1 MVASVSRLA
10 PIRPGNPAGAHKGE
24 DGRSLVR
31 RADALLSDLRGAA
44 PEPLPDDGTG
54 TSSPVEG
61 RRLPAIA
68 ASRQAPDRETTWSA
82 LYGNGAALEPPY
94 DPWALCATVEES
106 GALPFLIDTIAT
118 NVSGFGVEL
127 VPTFPK
133 RDPDGKEVK
142 PPADAAAE
150 RARLQLFV
158 TSCALPF
165 GIEGIMDRVDR
176 DVETIGWGAFEVL
189 RDRAGKVAALESMR
203 GYQLR
208 LGRVSEP
215 ILVDQPVYDP
225 ESGEQVAVPR
235 WRRFRR
241 VIQIVDGVPTY
252 FREFG
257 DPRPMRRDTGE
268 YGEVGGKPFGRGLD
282 ATEVMVFSLYNPR
295 TPYGIPRWVG
305 GSAHARAEREASDLV
320 VSWFLDAPIGAK
332 LAMVAG
338 GAWAKDSMKRATDQ
352 IDLMA
357 RGRANAWTIIG
368 LEAEVAQGGAF
379 DDGTGPAAPRIA
391 LEDLAFTLP
400 VELYAGDGNLI
411 DGSARRLARLF
422 RLPPIYWG
430 ASDDYSRAAVNSARA
445 TGEEQVMRPIRRLR
459 WESRFNGELLPA
471 MGIRHWRIRLK
482 GANTTD
488 DTEIAGAVG
497 GFVAGGGASPNALI
511 TLWNEM
517 TGQEQA
523 PIVEPWG
530 DRPFPLTTALVGA
543 GKDPNLGLDEI
554 AALAE
559 AEKEAQRQAAQDAA
573 EAAGAAGGPG
583 GPGGGKPPGTPGGP
597 PGKVGKREQEA
608 TLGTMADLVGE
619 LLDFRRTAE
628 KALQDLSP
636 GAWG

>member
-1 MVASVSRLA
+1 MSKREAGKLA
-10 PIRPGNPAGAHKGE
+10 PVRVGNP
-24 DGRSLVR
+24 DGSHELLRK
-31 RADALLSDLRGAA
+31 ADAVLAELRGAR
-44 PEPLPDDGTG
+44 PEPMPDDGTG
-54 TSSPVEG
+54 ATSPVEG
-61 RRLPAIA
+61 RRMPAIA
-68 ASRQAPDRETTWSA
+68 ASRQAQDRETSWQT

-133 RDPDGKEVK
+133 RDPDGKELK
-142 PPADAAAE
+142 PPAEAAAE

-189 RDRAGKVAALESMR
+189 RDRSGKVAALESMR
-203 GYQLR
+203 AYQLR

-225 ESGEQVAVPR
+225 ESGESLALPR

-241 VIQIVDGVPTY
+241 VIQIVDGIATY

-268 YGEVGGKPFGRGLD
+268 YGEAGGKPFGSGLD
-282 ATEVMVFSLYNPR
+282 ATEVMVFTLYNPR

-338 GAWAKDSMKRATDQ
+338 GAWAKDSMKNAVDS

-459 WESRFNGELLPA
+459 WESRLNGELLPA
-471 MGIRHWRIRLK
+471 MGIKHWRVRLK
-482 GANTTD
+482 GANTSD
-488 DTEIAGAVG
+488 DTEIAGSVA
-497 GFVAGGGASPNALI
+497 GFVTGGGASPNALI

-517 TGQEQA
+517 TGQEQP
-523 PIVEPWG
+523 PITEPWG
-530 DRPFPLTTALVGA
+530 DRPFPLTTALVAG

-554 AALAE
+554 AAQAE
-559 AEKEAQRQAAQDAA
+559 AEKEAQRQADQAAA
-573 EAAGAAGGPG
+573 EAAGAAGGEP
-583 GPGGGKPPGTPGGP
+583 GGKPPGQAGGP
-597 PGKVGKREQEA
+597 PGRAGKRAQEA
-608 TLGTMADLVGE
+608 AAGTVADLVGE
-619 LLDFRRTAE
+619 LLAFRREAE
-628 KALQDLSP
+628 EALRNMP
-636 GAWG
+636 PNAWG